1 MKRDL
6 DLIRRILLALED
18 EKPDSL
24 TGENQELVSYHIQLL
39 LDAEYVQGMV
49 IWDRET
55 KPQGYVVQRI
65 TMSGYDYLDSVRDP
79 KVWKET
85 KNLLEKVGGSAALE
99 VVKDVSAKVIAEV
112 IKPLAALRGTI
123 KGRAKNGFLMLLAL
137 AAKP

>member
-65 TMSGYDYLDSVRDP
+65 TMSGYDYLDSVRDL

-85 KNLLEKVGGSAALE
+85 KSLLEKVGGSAALE
-99 VVKDVSAKVIAEV
+99 VVKDVSAKVMAEV
-112 IKPLAALRGTI
+112 IKP
-123 KGRAKNGFLMLLAL
+123 FLGG
-137 AAKP
+137 